1 MTQSN
6 NLSIEK
12 DLENRL
18 IKVTRYFS
26 ADSEFV
32 WRAWTESQLLDQWW
46 APKPWKAETKKM
58 DFTDAGQWLYA
69 MVGPDGS
76 KHWSRV
82 DFKNIKSGKSFETV
96 ASFCD
101 ENGVKNNEMPT
112 LYWKIQFIPEGKGTI
127 VIAEISFT
135 KQIDFETIIQMGFEG
150 GFTMGLNNLEEL
162 IAHKQLS

>member
-1 MTQSN
+1 MTQTN
-6 NLSIEK
+6 DLKIEK
-12 DLENRL
+12 DLENKR
-18 IKVTRYFS
+18 IKVTRYFN
-26 ADSEFV
+26 AVPELV
-32 WRAWTESQLLDQWW
+32 WRAWTESELLDKWW

-58 DFTDAGQWLYA
+58 DFTNGGQWLYA

-82 DFKNIKSGKSFETV
+82 DIKNINPGKSFETV

-101 ENGVKNNEMPT
+101 ENGEPNKDMPT
-112 LYWKIQFIPEGKGTI
+112 LYWSVQFLPERNGTL

-162 IAHKQLS
+162 ITNKQLS